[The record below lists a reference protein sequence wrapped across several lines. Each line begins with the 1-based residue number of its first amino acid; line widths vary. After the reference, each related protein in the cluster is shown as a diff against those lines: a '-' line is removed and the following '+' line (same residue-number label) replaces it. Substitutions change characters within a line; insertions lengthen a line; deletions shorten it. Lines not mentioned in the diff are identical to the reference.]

1 MTDDQG
7 EMMRRR
13 IVAANWKMNMT
24 SDEAG
29 AFINTIREGINGK
42 EAEVHIIPP
51 SVDIAVVKDALKG
64 TDILV
69 GAQNMYYEDKGAF
82 TGEISAD
89 MLTCLGVHSVVIGHS
104 ERRNIFSEDDEM
116 INLKVKKALE
126 KGLVPI
132 LCCGESLDT
141 REAGKVSEWINAQ
154 IESAF
159 SGISAQDAVKCI
171 IAYEPIWAIGTGKV
185 ATTDQAQEVCL
196 LIREKI
202 KELYGSETAEDI
214 HILYGGSVKADNCK
228 ELFECPDIDGGL
240 VGGASLKPEFVDIVN
255 A

>member
-7 EMMRRR
+7 DKMRKR

-24 SDEAG
+24 PDEAKT
-29 AFINTIREGINGK
+29 FIASIREGIKDK

-51 SVDIAVVKDALKG
+51 FVDIAVVKDALEG
-64 TDILV
+64 TGVLV
-69 GAQNMYYEDKGAF
+69 GAQNMYHEDKGAF

-89 MLTCLGVHSVVIGHS
+89 MLTGLGVRSVVIGHS
-104 ERRNIFSEDDEM
+104 ERRTIFGEDDCM

-126 KGLVPI
+126 KGLTPI
-132 LCCGESLDT
+132 LCCGEALET

-159 SGISAQDAVKCI
+159 AGISNDDAVKCI

-185 ATTDQAQEVCL
+185 ATTEQAQEVCF

-202 KELYGSETAEDI
+202 KELYDESAAEQI

-228 ELFECPDIDGGL
+228 ELFDCPDIDGGL
-240 VGGASLKPEFVDIVN
+240 VGGASLKPEFIDIVN

>member
-7 EMMRRR
+7 EKMRRR

-24 SDEAG
+24 PDEAG
-29 AFINTIREGINGK
+29 AFIDTIREGIKVK

-51 SVDIAVVKDALKG
+51 FVDIAVVKEALEG
-64 TDILV
+64 TDVFV
-69 GAQNMYYEDKGAF
+69 GAQNMYHKDKGAF

-89 MLTCLGVHSVVIGHS
+89 MLIDLGVRSVVIGHS
-104 ERRNIFSEDDEM
+104 ERRNFFSEDDGM

-126 KGLVPI
+126 KGLMPI

-141 REAGKVSEWINAQ
+141 REAGKVSEWISCQ

-159 SGISAQDAVKCI
+159 SGIGAEDAVKCI

-202 KELYGSETAEDI
+202 KEFYGSDVAENI

>member
-1 MTDDQG
+1 
-7 EMMRRR
+7 
-13 IVAANWKMNMT
+13 
-24 SDEAG
+24 
-29 AFINTIREGINGK
+29 
-42 EAEVHIIPP
+42 
-51 SVDIAVVKDALKG
+51 
-64 TDILV
+64 
-69 GAQNMYYEDKGAF
+69 
-82 TGEISAD
+82 
-89 MLTCLGVHSVVIGHS
+89 
-104 ERRNIFSEDDEM
+104 M

>member
-1 MTDDQG
+1 
-7 EMMRRR
+7 MRKR

-24 SDEAG
+24 PDEAG
-29 AFINTIREGINGK
+29 DLVAAIRKGINGK

-51 SVDIAVVKDALKG
+51 FVDIAVVKDALEG
-64 TDILV
+64 ADVFV

-89 MLTCLGVHSVVIGHS
+89 MLIGAGVHSVVIGHS
-104 ERRNIFSEDDEM
+104 ERRTIFGEDNDM

-159 SGISAQDAVKCI
+159 SGISAEEAVKCI

-202 KELYGSETAEDI
+202 KELYGSDIAENV

>member
-1 MTDDQG
+1 
-7 EMMRRR
+7 MRRR
-13 IVAANWKMNMT
+13 IVAANWKMNLT
-24 SDEAG
+24 PDEAG
-29 AFINTIREGINGK
+29 DLVAAIREGIKVK

-51 SVDIAVVKDALKG
+51 FVDIAVVKDALEG
-64 TDILV
+64 TDVFV

-89 MLTCLGVHSVVIGHS
+89 MLIGAGVHSVVIGHS
-104 ERRNIFSEDDEM
+104 ERRTIFGEDNDM

-159 SGISAQDAVKCI
+159 SGISAEEAVKCI

-202 KELYGSETAEDI
+202 KELYGSDIAENV

>member
-1 MTDDQG
+1 
-7 EMMRRR
+7 MRKR

-24 SDEAG
+24 PAEAKG
-29 AFINTIREGINGK
+29 FIDTIRDGIKGA
-42 EAEVHIIPP
+42 EAEVHVIPP
-51 SVDIAVVKDALKG
+51 FVDIAVVKDSLGDAG
-64 TDILV
+64 VYV
-69 GAQNMYYEDKGAF
+69 GAQNMYHKDKGAF

-89 MLTCLGVHSVVIGHS
+89 MLLDMGVHSVVIGHS
-104 ERRNIFSEDDEM
+104 ERRTIFGEDDVL

-126 KGLVPI
+126 KDLVPI

-141 REAGKVSEWINAQ
+141 REAEKVSEWITGQ

-159 SGISAQDAVKCI
+159 SGIEAEDAVKCI

-185 ATTDQAQEVCL
+185 ATTEQAQEVCL
-196 LIREKI
+196 LIRKKI
-202 KELYGSETAEDI
+202 KELYGSEVAEDI

-228 ELFECPDIDGGL
+228 ELFDCPDIDGGL
-240 VGGASLKPEFVDIVN
+240 VGGASLKPEFIDIVN